1 MDVAGD
7 EILRQSGEDRLV
19 IIKSGNGQILFRQ
32 QNNPCREY
40 SPDRE
45 QQDQLMAPRE
55 RLNTGAFGSSRHH
68 LRAAPR

>member
-1 MDVAGD
+1 MDMAGD
-7 EILRQSGEDRLV
+7 EILRQSGEDRFV

-32 QNNPCREY
+32 QNNRGHEY
-40 SPDRE
+40 SPDCE

-55 RLNTGAFGSSRHH
+55 RLCAGAFRSSRHH